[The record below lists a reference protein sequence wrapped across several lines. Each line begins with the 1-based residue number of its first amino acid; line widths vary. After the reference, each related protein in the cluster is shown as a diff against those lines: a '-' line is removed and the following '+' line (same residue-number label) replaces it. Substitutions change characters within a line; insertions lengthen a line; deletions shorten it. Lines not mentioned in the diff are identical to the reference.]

1 MTATAHRVFA
11 LLCGLALPALLLA
24 GCADDTTAAGE
35 LGVEGA
41 SCLRS
46 PDCQAPLQCLNNLC
60 TPWISGEPGD
70 ASGGTP
76 EDGALGGPADARD
89 LLHITEIPES
99 VELPGDLPFV
109 DKDPG
114 PNPLDTGPAEIFSDC
129 ENLGISNRWD
139 GAFTGA
145 IVFDISTMGLVP
157 PELEQGIITVTGDLG
172 FDIVCIDS
180 KLLVQGQMS
189 GSGRVPG
196 GAAPGDFPFEVTISG
211 FYSPSNQAL
220 NADMI
225 EGVVTIYGL
234 VEAYFAG
241 TIEGSLKSG
250 QLIGTWQG
258 ATTGTNLPTVI
269 TGDAE
274 GKGAWAADP
283 GP

>member
-1 MTATAHRVFA
+1 MTTTLRTRV
-11 LLCGLALPALLLA
+11 LLCGLALLLG
-24 GCADDTTAAGE
+24 GCADDGAATGA

-46 PDCQAPLQCLNNLC
+46 PDCQPPLQCLQNLC
-60 TPWISGEPGD
+60 TGHLAGD
-70 ASGGTP
+70 AGDVSG
-76 EDGALGGPADARD
+76 DGAGPATPDTDASD
-89 LLHITEIPES
+89 LLHITEIPTDA
-99 VELPGDLPFV
+99 ELPGDLPFV

-114 PNPLDTGPAEIFSDC
+114 PNPLDTHQAEVFSDC
-129 ENLGISNRWD
+129 ENLGISDRWD

-157 PELEQGIITVTGDLG
+157 PELEQGTITVLGDLG

-189 GSGRVPG
+189 GSGSVLG
-196 GAAPGDFPFEVTISG
+196 DAAQGDFPFEVTIRG
-211 FYSPSNQAL
+211 FYSPAKESL
-220 NADMI
+220 NADMV

-234 VEAYFAG
+234 VEAYFTG
-241 TIEGSLKSG
+241 TIEGRLKSG
-250 QLIGTWQG
+250 QLSGTWQG

-269 TGDAE
+269 TGAAQ
-274 GKGAWAADP
+274 GNGAWAADP

>member
-1 MTATAHRVFA
+1 MTTTYRSG
-11 LLCGLALPALLLA
+11 LWLCGLALAGLLLTA
-24 GCADDTTAAGE
+24 CADDNAAAGA

-46 PDCQAPLQCLNNLC
+46 PDCQSPLQCLKNLC
-60 TPWISGEPGD
+60 TPWISGGPSD
-70 ASGGTP
+70 ASGDAA
-76 EDGALGGPADARD
+76 EAGALDSEAGTSD
-89 LLHITEIPES
+89 LLHVTEIP
-99 VELPGDLPFV
+99 VDAELPGDLPFV

-114 PNPLDTGPAEIFSDC
+114 PNPLDTGQAEVFSDC
-129 ENLGISNRWD
+129 ENLGISDRWD

-157 PELEQGIITVTGDLG
+157 PELEKGTITVLGDLG
-172 FDIVCIDS
+172 FRIICIDS

-189 GSGRVPG
+189 GSGSVLG
-196 GAAPGDFPFEVTISG
+196 DAEQGDFPFEVTISG

-220 NADMI
+220 NADMV

-234 VEAYFAG
+234 VEAYFTG
-241 TIEGSLKSG
+241 TLEGRLKSG
-250 QLIGTWQG
+250 QLIGTWKG

-283 GP
+283 GI